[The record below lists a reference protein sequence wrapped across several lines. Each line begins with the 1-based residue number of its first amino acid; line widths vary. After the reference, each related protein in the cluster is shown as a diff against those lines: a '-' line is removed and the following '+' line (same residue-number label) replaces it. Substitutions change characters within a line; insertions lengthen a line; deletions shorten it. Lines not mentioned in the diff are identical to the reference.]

1 MNLIFIGS
9 WWNEL
14 SFTQQIFWTIAVIFT
29 ILFVLQFV
37 LSIIGMDVDSDVDGD
52 FQGDFGGD
60 FEASDTDGHFDVDP
74 GFTLF
79 SVRSIIA
86 FFTFFGWVGVI
97 TLHNGVDIKT
107 AIIVSFLA
115 GIIALFFV
123 AFVLYQLVKLAES
136 GTPDI
141 EDALGKYGKVYIPI
155 PAKRSGTGLI
165 NIELNDKMMELRA
178 VTDGES
184 LPTGTII
191 YVFKILEDN
200 ILLVGEIKEK
210 KD

>member
-1 MNLIFIGS
+1 MNLIFLGN

-14 SFTQQIFWTIAVIFT
+14 SFTQHIFWTIAIIFS

-37 LSIIGMDVDSDVDGD
+37 LSILGMDIDSDVDGD
-52 FQGDFGGD
+52 FSGDFTGD
-60 FEASDTDGHFDVDP
+60 FDASEVDGHFDVDP

-97 TLHNGVDIKT
+97 TLSNGVDIKT
-107 AIIVSFLA
+107 AIFVSFLA

-123 AFVLYQLVKLAES
+123 AFVLYQLVKLAET

-141 EDALGKYGKVYIPI
+141 EDALGKYGKVYIPV
-155 PAKRSGTGLI
+155 PAKRSGTGMVHV
-165 NIELNDKMMELRA
+165 ELGDRLVELRA
-178 VTDGES
+178 VTDGDT

-200 ILLVGEIKEK
+200 ILLVGEIKDK